1 MIFADIGQW
10 EPRPRF
16 RLENPGELGQKD
28 GGHICLFVGEEGAIS
43 LTAYDSID
51 EDNPVF
57 EVSLT
62 RRLLLAALSVSRVA
76 QGDPE

>member
-1 MIFADIGQW
+1 LIFADIGQW

-16 RLENPGELGQKD
+16 RLENPGEMGQKD
-28 GGHICLFVGEEGAIS
+28 GGHISMFVHEDGS
-43 LTAYDSID
+43 MTLTGYDSID

>member
-1 MIFADIGQW
+1 MIYGELGQW

-16 RLENPGELGQKD
+16 RGEKPCELREKE
-28 GGHICLFVGEEGAIS
+28 GGHISLFVSEDGSIS

-57 EVSLT
+57 EVGLT
-62 RRLLLAALSVSRVA
+62 RRLLLAALSVSRIA
-76 QGDPE
+76 DGGTE

>member
-1 MIFADIGQW
+1 MIFADLGQW
-10 EPRPRF
+10 EPKPRF

-43 LTAYDSID
+43 LTAYDSPD

>member
-1 MIFADIGQW
+1 VIFADLGQW
-10 EPRPRF
+10 EPKPRF